1 MKNKPMICRFESL
14 EIGKDFIL
22 KFCENPYQCNF
33 CTKFLHKVKT
43 SLMTEW
49 FVENLRMT
57 DVFCIKMELIYS
69 NQFDYLLTNKGL
81 SSFMNNLHLVFSD
94 EVKNIFHN
102 SKFLLHNRFFIENA
116 SASVKI
122 QFNLF
127 FPPVN
132 SLNEIKSDLESLIKN
147 LNPEFSITTT
157 LIPPHQFEPEECNP
171 DLYDTE
177 TFDKIITKIEK
188 EFGAISNKVETTYL
202 YTWGGFFFNY
212 RKKTGFKSNE
222 LLLNDIN
229 PKTLNIYVPD

>member
-1 MKNKPMICRFESL
+1 MINKPKKCRFDSHETD
-14 EIGKDFIL
+14 KDFIL

-33 CTKFLHKVKT
+33 CTTFLHKIKT

-57 DVFCIKMELIYS
+57 DIFCIKMELIYS

-81 SSFMNNLHLVFSD
+81 SSFMNNFHQVFSD
-94 EVKNIFHN
+94 DFKNIFH
-102 SKFLLHNRFFIENA
+102 KRIILFHNRFFIDNP
-116 SASVKI
+116 SANVKI

-132 SLNEIKSDLESLIKN
+132 NLNEIKSDLESLIKN
-147 LNPEFSITTT
+147 LYPDFSITATM
-157 LIPPHQFEPEECNP
+157 IPPHQFEPEGSNP
-171 DLYDTE
+171 DLYNIE
-177 TFDKIITKIEK
+177 TFGKIITKIERD
-188 EFGAISNKVETTYL
+188 FGAIPNKVETTYL
-202 YTWGGFFFNY
+202 YSWGTFFFNY

-222 LLLNDIN
+222 LILNDIN